1 MKKKY
6 IRPEIAVLEVD
17 TDVFMAASE
26 NEKWSVNNGDG
37 DCIISGNPDDE
48 D

>member
-26 NEKWSVNNGDG
+26 KWSVDNGDG
-37 DCIISGNPDDE
+37 DNIIPGNPPDDE